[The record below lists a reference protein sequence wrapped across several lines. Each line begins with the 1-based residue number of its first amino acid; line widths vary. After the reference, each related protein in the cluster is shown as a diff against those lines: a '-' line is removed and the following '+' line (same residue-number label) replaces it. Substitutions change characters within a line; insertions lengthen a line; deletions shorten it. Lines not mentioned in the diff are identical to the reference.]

1 MVINQWKNEFKN
13 YLAVEKNSSSL
24 TIRHYLSD
32 LNQFEEFLARESITS
47 VSDISHVEIRL
58 YLTEL
63 YRNQISRTS
72 VSRKLSSLRAFFN
85 YLELEG
91 IVDQNPFLYVSM
103 PKLDKK
109 IPQFFYTEEIERL
122 FEVEDGQTPISQRN
136 KAILELFY
144 ATGIRVNELVE
155 LKVTDVDFTAGM
167 VLVFGKGR
175 KQRYVPFGVFAEN
188 ELRKYLD
195 VGRPELAK
203 KADEE
208 SEYLF
213 LNHRGQPITTRGINY
228 ILNRMLEKA
237 ALTSKIHPHKLR
249 HTFATHLLNEGADMR
264 SVQELLGHE
273 SFSSTHV
280 YTHITKDYLKQIYD
294 RAHPRA

>member
-208 SEYLF
+208 SEHLF

-273 SFSSTHV
+273 SLSSTQV
-280 YTHITKDYLKQIYD
+280 YTHVTKDYLKQIYD